1 MELVDVKKNLNK
13 RVRVKTVMNIDGD
26 YILTGC
32 TIRKRENGEFF
43 HQAEVQDLNNH
54 RSVCIV
60 RLEDVKLLE
69 EDRNEVAKNES
80 K

>member
-1 MELVDVKKNLNK
+1 MIAMELADVKKNLNK
-13 RVRVKTVMNIDGD
+13 RVRVKTVRNIDAD

-32 TIRKRENGEFF
+32 IIRRRENGQFF

-60 RLEDVKLLE
+60 RLEDVTAMSSAE
-69 EDRNEVAKNES
+69 QDGT
-80 K
+80 

>member
-1 MELVDVKKNLNK
+1 MELADIKKNLNK
-13 RVRVKTVMNIDGD
+13 RVRVKTVRNIDAD

-32 TIRKRENGEFF
+32 IIRKKENGEFF

-60 RLEDVKLLE
+60 RLEDVTVCAGGELNV
-69 EDRNEVAKNES
+69 DD
-80 K
+80 

>member
-1 MELVDVKKNLNK
+1 MIAMELADIKKNLNK
-13 RVRVKTVMNIDGD
+13 RVRVKNIHMDAD

-32 TIRKRENGEFF
+32 IIRKKENGEFF

-60 RLEDVKLLE
+60 RLEDVTAISSAE
-69 EDRNEVAKNES
+69 
-80 K
+80 